1 MVGNTQVETLLDMN
15 EMRFESSVLS
25 LEAVKNGNIWQAG
38 VEKWIPGQ
46 TFL

>member
-25 LEAVKNGNIWQAG
+25 LEAVKNGNI
-38 VEKWIPGQ
+38 
-46 TFL
+46 